1 MEDVLG
7 LDNLNDYYEVGL
19 KIDRIYGLNGAFGLP
34 LQWNGAIMAND
45 IRSET
50 LKELKTALEPFL
62 GDRLQRMILFGSM
75 ARGDSRDDSDIDVA
89 VVIRR
94 LTREL
99 KHEVLDR
106 VAEVEL
112 KHLMPVSVLVF
123 SEEEFDR
130 LKRRERRI
138 ALDIEREG
146 VPL

>member
-1 MEDVLG
+1 MLCRSTNANPQ
-7 LDNLNDYYEVGL
+7 LPFLNN
-19 KIDRIYGLNGAFGLP
+19 KTRRFGAARS
-34 LQWNGAIMAND
+34 LQWNWWIIVND

-50 LKELKTALEPFL
+50 LRELKESLGTFL
-62 GDRLQRMILFGSM
+62 GDRLRGMILFGSI
-75 ARGDSRDDSDIDVA
+75 ARGDFTDESDIDVA
-89 VVIRR
+89 IIIRG

-99 KHEVLDR
+99 KHQILDR

-112 KHLMPVSVLVF
+112 KHLTPVSTLLL
-123 SEEEFDR
+123 SEDEFNR

>member
-1 MEDVLG
+1 M
-7 LDNLNDYYEVGL
+7 
-19 KIDRIYGLNGAFGLP
+19 
-34 LQWNGAIMAND
+34 ND
-45 IRSET
+45 IKSET
-50 LKELKTALEPFL
+50 LRELKESLGTFL

-75 ARGDSRDDSDIDVA
+75 ARGDFTDESDIDVA
-89 VVIRR
+89 IIIRG

-99 KHEVLDR
+99 KHQILDR

-112 KHLMPVSVLVF
+112 KHFTPVSTLLL
-123 SEEEFDR
+123 SEDEFNR